1 MTRHNHNLP
10 EDVLLEIFDA
20 YRQFHELQPDY
31 EKVWNSR
38 DGWFK
43 LAHVCVRWRRIVF
56 SSSSRLH
63 VRLLFT
69 PRRSSKDPVLSG
81 LPHFPILI
89 DYRIE
94 SWRTE
99 KEETIGLA
107 AIEQHRSRVH
117 GIAIRSPYRPGLLKS
132 LSHPFPELES
142 FKMGGHLLPINDSVT
157 DLLVALL
164 SGSASSLRRLTLQKV
179 KLARLSPLLS
189 STTGLEKLALKLW
202 ATPGIHL
209 EVFLIPNLQ
218 RMSCLR
224 RLELKFLMYD
234 RVIAASPNP
243 PLPASARDVVP
254 LPRLT
259 DLIFVGHSSYLEI
272 LATRLAAPSLQRLEA
287 EYYGED
293 ATSPLPQLC
302 KFICYSESHFKAIL
316 LYLGERIVKFGA
328 ETSSKSDHA
337 EPAFRISIPAPT
349 PWEQIGQIFAGPLS
363 TVEELVIVGE
373 NQQDHI
379 NWRALFNYIP
389 HVKIVQVHCNAALG
403 VADAFQLD
411 GQEPAQLDLLPFL
424 ERVEVEY
431 PSSIHR
437 FSRNISYERIRD
449 AFEPLIATRQQVG
462 RPIKLSRT

>member
-1 MTRHNHNLP
+1 M
-10 EDVLLEIFDA
+10 EIFDA

-43 LAHVCVRWRRIVF
+43 LAHVCVHWRRIVF

-89 DYRIE
+89 DYRIQ

-107 AIEQHRSRVH
+107 AIEQHRSRVR
-117 GIAIRSPYRPGLLKS
+117 GIGIRSPYRPGLLKA

-142 FKMGGHLLPINDSVT
+142 FTMIGHLLPINDSVT
-157 DLLVALL
+157 DFLVALL
-164 SGSASSLRRLTLQKV
+164 SGSASSLRRLMLQKV

-189 STTGLEKLALKLW
+189 STTGLEKLTLTLW
-202 ATPGIHL
+202 ATPGTHL
-209 EVFLIPNLQ
+209 EVLLIPDLQ
-218 RMSCLR
+218 RMSCLH
-224 RLELKFLMYD
+224 RLELKFLMHD
-234 RVIAASPNP
+234 RVDAASPNP
-243 PLPASARDVVP
+243 LLPAGDILT

-259 DLIFVGHSSYLEI
+259 DFIFAGHSSYLQI
-272 LATRLAAPSLQRLEA
+272 LATRLVAPSLQHLHA
-287 EYYGED
+287 AYYNGEN
-293 ATSPLPQLC
+293 ASSLLPQLC

-316 LYLGERIVKFGA
+316 LYLGGRIVKFGA

-363 TVEELVIVGE
+363 TVEELVIDSGFRE
-373 NQQDHI
+373 SQQDHI

-389 HVKIVQVHCNAALG
+389 HVKIVQVHCHAALG
-403 VADAFQLD
+403 VADALQLD
-411 GQEPAQLDLLPFL
+411 GHGPAPDLLPFL
-424 ERVEVEY
+424 ERVEVEC
-431 PSSIHR
+431 PSSIPR
-437 FSRNISYERIRD
+437 FSRNIPYEHIRD
-449 AFEPLIATRQQVG
+449 AFEPLIAARQQVG